1 MDLFFATLSTHANK
15 SSASVVLLRCST
27 VMRSPSVFFENSF
40 GVTHVPSSAD
50 IVSLIVQRFNFQ
62 YAASTP
68 AVRHASVIPV
78 GPADGMMMK
87 VT

>member
-1 MDLFFATLSTHANK
+1 MLSTHARFEQGLCIHNAVETLGCGRYPAVYK
-15 SSASVVLLRCST
+15 SSLGLTYAPFSANTECS
-27 VMRSPSVFFENSF
+27 
-40 GVTHVPSSAD
+40 
-50 IVSLIVQRFNFQ
+50 IVQRFNFQ

-87 VT
+87 VA

>member
-1 MDLFFATLSTHANK
+1 MTK
-15 SSASVVLLRCST
+15 Y
-27 VMRSPSVFFENSF
+27 PSVSWNSF
-40 GVTHVPSSAD
+40 GLTHVPFLAD
-50 IVSLIVQRFNFQ
+50 NGSPIVQRFNFE